1 MSRPQRKRKEVIYK
15 EVTSLDGDENDYQAS
30 SPKKQ
35 KPSRKAAE
43 KTQQKANA
51 AGPGARQENGGRL
64 SVRERKEQA
73 DLALALQLSASE
85 NRGYAQSE
93 PVPAADEDPL
103 LAYDTAK
110 PRSKAKSNKSGGEDV
125 GSETKRSTSENSSQH
140 EEELSDVESVEED
153 DEEDFDFKS
162 KSKRKPK
169 SRSKETAKPTS
180 KMMSRARPEPAHSR
194 QSHPASKAK
203 RATES
208 SSVIAPVQAHAI
220 TQSNPLTSVT
230 PEKIAMR
237 TPATASTPQ
246 LEQNAQPEA
255 ISTFTSSNSS
265 SLPPYINK
273 LPIRIGLSRRVA
285 KPLLKT
291 IGRKQP

>member
-15 EVTSLDGDENDYQAS
+15 EVTSLDGDENDYQPS

-43 KTQQKANA
+43 KTQKANA
-51 AGPGARQENGGRL
+51 ASPGARQENGGRL
-64 SVRERKEQA
+64 SVRERREQA
-73 DLALALQLSASE
+73 DLALALRLSASE
-85 NRGYAQSE
+85 NGGDAISE

-110 PRSKAKSNKSGGEDV
+110 PRSKAKPRKSGGEDLET
-125 GSETKRSTSENSSQH
+125 ETKRSTSDNSSQH
-140 EEELSDVESVEED
+140 EEELSDVESADED

-162 KSKRKPK
+162 KSKRKLKSTPK
-169 SRSKETAKPTS
+169 EAAPKPTS
-180 KMMSRARPEPAHSR
+180 KVMSRVQLEPAKTR
-194 QSHPASKAK
+194 QSRPASKAK
-203 RATES
+203 RDTES
-208 SSVIAPVQAHAI
+208 SSVIAPILEHAI
-220 TQSNPLTSVT
+220 TRPNPLAPVT
-230 PEKIAMR
+230 PGKIAMR

-246 LEQNAQPEA
+246 LEQSAQPEA
-255 ISTFTSSNSS
+255 TSTFTSCNSS
-265 SLPPYINK
+265 ILPPYINK
-273 LPIRIGLSRRVA
+273 LPIRIGLSRKVS